1 MLVKWKKYQVTWDI
15 YTKSAQTVYI
25 QFEIIWG
32 RKRRLK
38 LQNKTTP
45 NTKDYF
51 IAFEIPILL
60 LFNSWVL
67 HSQEQS
73 LWFWLAIRATTLLNL
88 SCSSFM
94 HWSVQ
99 LTHKNITAHWLNKQA
114 RKLAR
119 INNCPSY
126 IKKAHHLAS
135 RPNNPH
141 LCWFA
146 RSRIKTIHQRKI
158 EKPKQAKTVLH
169 TGALGWCHLLS
180 TLLQGGQ
187 IHWLASWFSHKISIQ
202 SALGLYSSF
211 HRT

>member
-73 LWFWLAIRATTLLNL
+73 LWFWLAIRATNLLNV

-126 IKKAHHLAS
+126 IKKS
-135 RPNNPH
+135 TS
-141 LCWFA
+141 
-146 RSRIKTIHQRKI
+146 SRIATKHSTFVLICTVQNQNYTPAKDWETKT
-158 EKPKQAKTVLH
+158 
-169 TGALGWCHLLS
+169 S
-180 TLLQGGQ
+180 
-187 IHWLASWFSHKISIQ
+187 
-202 SALGLYSSF
+202 
-211 HRT
+211 